1 MKSWSDVA
9 TAIAGVTA
17 GTAVLALLWAVLG
30 MFFGVA
36 YRAFLWAAGL

>member
-17 GTAVLALLWAVLG
+17 GAAVLAMLWAALG
-30 MFFGVA
+30 IFFGVA
-36 YRAFLWAAGL
+36 YRAFLWTAGL